1 MERRVTF
8 EGVNGPLVGRV
19 HAPAGPA
26 RAWALFAHCFTC
38 GKDINAAVRIGRALV
53 EHGVGVLRFDFTG
66 LGESGGD
73 FEDAT
78 FSSNVDDL
86 VRAAD
91 FLRGEH
97 EAPALLVGHSL
108 GGAAVLAAAHRIAE
122 CRAVVTIG
130 APSCPSHVKHL
141 FEEDLGTIA
150 EAGRATVRIAGRRF
164 TVTRQLV
171 DDLEETRLRARVREL
186 GRALLVMHAPRDQV
200 VGIDNARDLYVA
212 AMHPKSFVSLDDADH
227 LLTRERD
234 ARYAA
239 DVLAAWVDRYLPE
252 ARERAAPAPQ
262 GEVHVCSSREG
273 FTTVARARGHRLV
286 ADEPADVGGDDLGMS
301 PYELLLSS
309 LGSCTVMT
317 LRMYAER
324 KGWRLD
330 EVRVRLR
337 HEKRH
342 VDDCADCDDKPRK
355 LDHIDKVVELAGD
368 LDDVQL
374 ARLGEIAE
382 RCPVNRTL
390 KSGEIRVSSEVRRL
404 ERAADQRGTT
414 PA

>member
-91 FLRGEH
+91 FLRAEH
-97 EAPALLVGHSL
+97 AAPALMIGHSL
-108 GGAAVLAAAHRIAE
+108 GGSAVLAAAHRVAE
-122 CRAVVTIG
+122 CRAVATIG

-141 FEEDLGTIA
+141 FEEDLSEIA
-150 EAGRATVRIAGRRF
+150 ARGEATVSIAGRSF

-171 DDLEETRLRARVREL
+171 EDLEEARLRARVREL
-186 GRALLVMHAPRDQV
+186 GRALLVMHAPRDLV
-200 VGIDNARDLYVA
+200 VGIDNARELYTA

-252 ARERAAPAPQ
+252 ASERAAPAPE
-262 GEVHVCSSREG
+262 GEVHVCSSRDG

-286 ADEPADVGGDDLGMS
+286 ADEPENVGGDDLGMS

-309 LGSCTVMT
+309 LGACTVMT
-317 LRMYAER
+317 LRMYADR
-324 KGWRLD
+324 KGWPLGQ
-330 EVRVRLR
+330 VRVRLR
-337 HEKRH
+337 HGKRH
-342 VDDCADCDDKPRK
+342 AHDCAGCDEKPRK
-355 LDHIDKVVELAGD
+355 LDHIDKVIEIGGD
-368 LDDVQL
+368 LDEAQL
-374 ARLGEIAE
+374 TRLGEIAE

-404 ERAADQRGTT
+404 EGADG
-414 PA
+414 